1 MSDETSS
8 PLPAPQP
15 LESPATETV
24 DSTAA
29 TTPSPWKMP
38 KEQAA
43 FLLMFAFTVA
53 LICSLRFFQID
64 TLQVEIYGDIDIVL
78 GYMREIFDN
87 QWPTHFVL
95 SAGPLYHYI
104 AAPIMYVV
112 GENYTG
118 AKIAS
123 VIVSLLGLAATY
135 AVSRKLVNDYFALM
149 TLFIAGVS
157 SWLMI
162 FSRLGNSQIALPLLT
177 MLTLW
182 LVVRVVQS
190 GNQSDVILCAVVS
203 SLGLFVY
210 PQSFIQP
217 GVIFA
222 TLLCLSWAKQSLPK
236 RWYITFIVACIPAG
250 LLFLHIFTADPSNFN
265 TYIGN
270 KLHVD
275 NGTSPLIV
283 IGGNIVKTALALH
296 VRGDEGFRSNPETV
310 PHLDVLSGILFIA
323 GIIFWTTTKEKRRWI
338 PLWLVPLVLL
348 QIPSILVI
356 NQPAEVPSASR
367 TLGVAPIVYLLVA
380 SGLWWLGQFL
390 YKRTKRWLAIVVVG
404 LLLTGILV
412 LNTQR
417 YFQSY
422 ITGLPYNNTAV
433 AELVADYA
441 NMLPSNTHVYM
452 VGCCWAY
459 GVPDDF
465 VHYNMTHPENLT
477 YLQRDGVSC
486 GYLQTVPSPAVFIWS
501 FNDEMPAP
509 QLSLCK
515 DWLQPQ
521 LYNDHNSPIFNAAF
535 LHAGKLDPS
544 AQLEDLAH
552 GTVPINGEETAMDYS
567 PIDMGSLSD
576 LFDGNPD
583 SLIRGNGINPMIM
596 LLHFTHPHK
605 ISTVDLTVGSMTH
618 FKVTVTVTYTDNTSK
633 DVENDYESLP
643 DDPHVTIA
651 LPESDMQAISLMV
664 SITDL
669 NPTVADAEHIHVREL
684 QIK

>member
-1 MSDETSS
+1 
-8 PLPAPQP
+8 
-15 LESPATETV
+15 
-24 DSTAA
+24 
-29 TTPSPWKMP
+29 
-38 KEQAA
+38 
-43 FLLMFAFTVA
+43 
-53 LICSLRFFQID
+53 
-64 TLQVEIYGDIDIVL
+64 
-78 GYMREIFDN
+78 
-87 QWPTHFVL
+87 
-95 SAGPLYHYI
+95 
-104 AAPIMYVV
+104 MYLA

-135 AVSRKLVNDYFALM
+135 AVSRKLINDYFALM

-190 GNQSDVILCAVVS
+190 GQQSDVILCAVVS
-203 SLGLFVY
+203 SLGLFIY

-236 RWYITFIVACIPAG
+236 RWYITFILACIPAG
-250 LLFLHIFTADPSNFN
+250 VLFWYIFTADPGNFN

-270 KLHVD
+270 KMRVG
-275 NGTSPLIV
+275 NGTSPFLV
-283 IGGNIVKTALALH
+283 IGENIVKTALALH
-296 VRGDEGFRSNPETV
+296 VRGDEGFRSNPENV
-310 PHLDVLSGILFIA
+310 PHLDVLSGILFIV

-348 QIPSILVI
+348 QVPSILVI
-356 NQPAEVPSASR
+356 NQPGEVPSASR

-390 YKRTKRWLAIVVVG
+390 YKRTKHWLAVVVVG

-412 LNTQR
+412 LNMQR

-422 ITGLPYNNTAV
+422 IAGLPYGNTAV
-433 AELVADYA
+433 GELVADYA

-465 VHYNMTHPENLT
+465 VHYSMTHPENLT
-477 YLQRDGVSC
+477 YLQRDSVSC
-486 GYLQTVPSPAVFIWS
+486 GYLQTIPTPAVFIWS
-501 FNDEMPAP
+501 FNDETPAP

-515 DWLQPQ
+515 DWLPPQ
-521 LYNDHNSPIFNAAF
+521 LYSYHNSPIFNAAF
-535 LHAGKLDPS
+535 LHPGKLDPS
-544 AQLEDLAH
+544 VQLEDLAH
-552 GTVPINGEETAMDYS
+552 DTVQINGEQTAIEYS
-567 PIDMGSLSD
+567 PIDMGSLPD
-576 LFDGNPD
+576 LFDGKPD
-583 SLIRGNGINPMIM
+583 TLIRGNGINPMIM
-596 LLHFTHPHK
+596 LLHFTNPHK
-605 ISTVDLTVGSMTH
+605 ISTVDLTVGSMSH
-618 FKVTVTVTYTDNTSK
+618 FKVTVTVKYTDNTSK
-633 DVENDYESLP
+633 DVENDYLNLP

-664 SITDL
+664 SIMDL
-669 NPTVADAEHIHVREL
+669 NPTVADSEHIHVREL